1 MAKLTLDDIVD
12 LRAYERER
20 DEFRRHV
27 IALKSQ
33 RRVSVGPVVTLVF
46 ENADTIRFQIQ
57 EMARAER
64 IVQPDKVQ
72 NEIDVYNELL
82 PGQGQVAATLFIEIT
97 DQARLQSLL
106 DEFIGLDE
114 PGRLVL
120 RIGSAAYPAI
130 FAPGQSREDRISAVH
145 YIRFAPKQEG
155 RGALFAGAPAALE
168 VEHGGSR
175 ARQELSKEAV
185 QELIADLSE

>member
-1 MAKLTLDDIVD
+1 M
-12 LRAYERER
+12 
-20 DEFRRHV
+20 
-27 IALKSQ
+27 
-33 RRVSVGPVVTLVF
+33 
-46 ENADTIRFQIQ
+46 
-57 EMARAER
+57 
-64 IVQPDKVQ
+64 QPDKVQ

-82 PGQGQVAATLFIEIT
+82 PGPGQVAATLFIEIT

-145 YIRFAPKQEG
+145 YIRFAVGKPVGG
-155 RGALFAGAPAALE
+155 RRGRRQAG
-168 VEHGGSR
+168 
-175 ARQELSKEAV
+175 
-185 QELIADLSE
+185 